1 MAEPTGSWIEQL
13 HHAREIKGLS
23 LSDIADVTLINVKY
37 LEQIDQGNTTMLPQ
51 TYVRAFI
58 REYAAVVGLDPDAIM
73 REYDRASAP
82 ATQSASAPAPAP
94 ARPPAAD
101 ASAPPVAWLRW
112 MFSAVAVIGAIII
125 LWASFTRET
134 PPPVQEIPFQ
144 SVLSENERR
153 LSPAPTPVTAPEP
166 SRTLPTVPADSLVL
180 RASVTDSVW
189 LQIIVDDGLPREY
202 LFRPGARASWKGAR
216 SFTVTLGNAGAVE
229 FTLNTTELGF
239 LGKRGSVVRNVQL
252 SRESLTPH

>member
-1 MAEPTGSWIEQL
+1 MAEPTGSWIEHL
-13 HHAREIKGLS
+13 RHARELKGLS

-37 LEQIDQGNTTMLPQ
+37 LEQIDQGNTTVLPQ

-73 REYDRASAP
+73 QEYDRESAP
-82 ATQSASAPAPAP
+82 ATQSAPAPTP
-94 ARPPAAD
+94 TRTSAAD

-112 MFSAVAVIGAIII
+112 MFSGVAVIGAIII

-153 LSPAPTPVTAPEP
+153 LSPTPAPVTAPEP
-166 SRTLPTVPADSLVL
+166 SRTLPTVPADSLLL

-189 LQIIVDDGLPREY
+189 LQIVVDDAPPREY

-216 SFTVTLGNAGAVE
+216 AFTVTLGNAGAVE
-229 FTLNTTELGF
+229 FTLNTTSLGY

-252 SRESLTPH
+252 SRESLTPR